1 MAIANAKM
9 NEPFD
14 FYSDRTNVEFQR
26 SLCKES
32 CHCLV
37 LFLFP
42 VVGVFVGWAMF
53 LYGSLVASLTIISSS
68 VVVFGSSL
76 LLFVAYGN
84 YTSLKSRMTWLD
96 SVKDDN
102 ESDSRISGI

>member
-1 MAIANAKM
+1 MAIANIEM
-9 NEPFD
+9 DQPFD
-14 FYSDRTNVEFQR
+14 SYSIQTSNVEFQQ
-26 SLCKES
+26 SLCRES
-32 CHCLV
+32 SRSLV

-53 LYGSLVASLTIISSS
+53 LYGSLIASLTIISSS

-84 YTSLKSRMTWLD
+84 YTSLKSRMAWID
-96 SVKDDN
+96 SVRDN
-102 ESDSRISGI
+102 NEGASRI